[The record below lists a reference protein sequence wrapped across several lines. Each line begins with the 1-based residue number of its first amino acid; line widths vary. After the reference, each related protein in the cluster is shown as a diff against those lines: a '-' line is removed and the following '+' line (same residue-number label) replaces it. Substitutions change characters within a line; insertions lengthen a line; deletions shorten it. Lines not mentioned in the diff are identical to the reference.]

1 MMMIYD
7 DSHEIDDE
15 DDDKDNEEDD
25 HLWLCDENII
35 NLPVLKK

>member
-35 NLPVLKK
+35 I